1 MEFGRSIFLLY
12 LCGVRQTTMNMR
24 NEDFTEEE
32 LAEIDEAI
40 SQIERGECTRIHGR
54 DELIGY
60 LDSL

>member
-1 MEFGRSIFLLY
+1 MFYLY
-12 LCGVRQTTMNMR
+12 LCVVRQTTKKMR

-40 SQIERGECTRIHGR
+40 AQVERSECTRIHGR
-54 DELIGY
+54 DELMGY

>member
-1 MEFGRSIFLLY
+1 
-12 LCGVRQTTMNMR
+12 MR

-40 SQIERGECTRIHGR
+40 AQVERGECTRINGR

>member
-1 MEFGRSIFLLY
+1 
-12 LCGVRQTTMNMR
+12 MR
-24 NEDFTEEE
+24 NADFTEDE

-40 SQIERGECTRIHGR
+40 AQVERGEYTRIHGR